1 MTITTQEEFNEFM
14 EKAEQQE
21 FWNDTEIED
30 WKTACKFAGINC
42 YDYDDPDTMWN
53 DLCKAW
59 KEVKSAGD

>member
-14 EKAEQQE
+14 EEAEQQE
-21 FWNDTEIED
+21 LWTDTEIED
-30 WKTACKFAGINC
+30 WKAACKFAGINY

-59 KEVKSAGD
+59 EK

>member
-1 MTITTQEEFNEFM
+1 MTITMQEEFNEFM

-21 FWNDTEIED
+21 FWNDTEVED
-30 WKTACKFAGINC
+30 WKAACEFAGINY

-59 KEVKSAGD
+59 KK